1 MNACVLPKFTC
12 RNLIPRVI
20 VLGDEA
26 LGRQL
31 GHQVLGWSIMNGIT
45 ALKRDLSVAPPPSEV
60 PVRRCMNQETD
71 SDQKMNLLVH
81 WS

>member
-1 MNACVLPKFTC
+1 
-12 RNLIPRVI
+12 
-20 VLGDEA
+20 
-26 LGRQL
+26 
-31 GHQVLGWSIMNGIT
+31 MNGIT

>member
-1 MNACVLPKFTC
+1 
-12 RNLIPRVI
+12 
-20 VLGDEA
+20 
-26 LGRQL
+26 
-31 GHQVLGWSIMNGIT
+31 MNGIS

-60 PVRRCMNQETD
+60 TVRRRMNQETG